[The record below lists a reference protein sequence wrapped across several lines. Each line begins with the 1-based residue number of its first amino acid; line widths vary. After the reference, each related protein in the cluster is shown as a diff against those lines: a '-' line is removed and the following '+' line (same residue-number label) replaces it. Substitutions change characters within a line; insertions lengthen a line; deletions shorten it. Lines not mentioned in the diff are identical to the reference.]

1 MHERVEKVKEA
12 IAKLE
17 LAWND
22 RNAYLWSS
30 AFTEKCDYINGN
42 GHFFEAWSREKNAV
56 SHSNGWHSVYSDSHA
71 RFEIEKIDFPTDF
84 ISIAIVR
91 SYFRVSNS
99 PESKETEYII
109 TVILEKH
116 GLDWLIRN
124 FQNTAVK

>member
-1 MHERVEKVKEA
+1 MHDRVNKVKET

-42 GHFFEAWSREKNAV
+42 GHFFEDWSREKNAV
-56 SHSNGWHSVYSDSHA
+56 SHSNVWHSQYKESHA

-84 ISIAIVR
+84 LCVAIIK
-91 SYFRVSNS
+91 SYFRVSLS
-99 PESKETEYII
+99 SDSKEIEYII
-109 TVILEKH
+109 TAILEKH
-116 GLDWLIRN
+116 SLEWQIRN